1 MTLKEAIESGRLF
14 KRKAITERDVSWR
27 GAFTSLSC
35 FTCDDLIAT
44 YYELEPLPKKKK
56 TVWIAVNPEV
66 KSNRAHTT
74 SSAFELKDAAVTLY
88 GHGWPVYELEIE
100 VEE

>member
-1 MTLKEAIESGRLF
+1 MTLQEAIESGRRF
-14 KRKAITERDVSWR
+14 KRTRMIFWR
-27 GAFTSLSC
+27 IANDNAKEFTAE
-35 FTCDDLIAT
+35 DLFAT
-44 YYELEPLPKKKK
+44 DYELEPLPKKKK